1 MSNIDRQDGTKSVRE
16 PLFIQLFFNFNF
28 RLAGLQGF
36 ANTLRKVRKVGGVAG
51 SQSSATEIDQMSTH
65 LFNSKHENTDFKIK
79 WNIIDKAPEINP
91 TTRKRQ
97 LCDKEKSIYIKRYVS
112 EFVCPL
118 LFVPRGTN
126 NSQHWGK
133 KGKKIGK
140 KLKKNQYING
150 VFETEKV

>member
-1 MSNIDRQDGTKSVRE
+1 M
-16 PLFIQLFFNFNF
+16 
-28 RLAGLQGF
+28 
-36 ANTLRKVRKVGGVAG
+36 AG

-65 LFNSKHENTDFKIK
+65 LFNLKHENTDFKIK

>member
-1 MSNIDRQDGTKSVRE
+1 MLWSYQMSNIDRQDGTKSVRE

-51 SQSSATEIDQMSTH
+51 SQSSATEIDQMSTY
-65 LFNSKHENTDFKIK
+65 LFNLKHENTYFKIK

-97 LCDKEKSIYIKRYVS
+97 LCDKEKY
-112 EFVCPL
+112 
-118 LFVPRGTN
+118 
-126 NSQHWGK
+126 
-133 KGKKIGK
+133 
-140 KLKKNQYING
+140 
-150 VFETEKV
+150 